1 MKKYFRLFFP
11 QKKLPAETPSSES
24 AKPFLSA
31 QQLLNSCLRGIK
43 TPHPFQT
50 PEHYFPQL
58 TRQMLEA
65 FRCRHVS
72 IVLSN
77 STETEGYYSAGHLPK
92 EVLEDPLVISSLR
105 NLFSEKRAG
114 PASYSLKHK
123 EESFSITSYPLFYDR
138 KVMGALSFF
147 SNPDGSGTPELQ
159 ELQSSFSHLVS
170 LMLQEMLS
178 ASAHVS
184 TKKKLLESQQD
195 LATIHR
201 ISMTVNSSAPL
212 EEIMEQIIREAAT
225 CLTPAAN
232 QGALFK
238 VNPRKKGFTLVSQFG
253 PQRERDSKNF
263 FGFDEAF
270 SLYQAY
276 LDHRTITVNDLE
288 KEKGKDSLT
297 EIFSPRSYIV
307 SPLIIHDKAVG
318 VMFLGDTQVPH
329 KFSLGEVSRVVTISH
344 QLSTAIH
351 LDSLQKNGTS
361 QKNKSSRGALKKG

>member
-1 MKKYFRLFFP
+1 MLT
-11 QKKLPAETPSSES
+11 A
-24 AKPFLSA
+24 
-31 QQLLNSCLRGIK
+31 
-43 TPHPFQT
+43 FQ
-50 PEHYFPQL
+50 
-58 TRQMLEA
+58 
-65 FRCRHVS
+65 CRYVS

-77 STETEGYYSAGHLPK
+77 SMENEGYYSAGFLPK
-92 EVLEDPLVISSLR
+92 EVPEDPLVISSLR
-105 NLFSEKRAG
+105 SLFAEKSAG
-114 PASYSLKHK
+114 PVAYEVKREK
-123 EESFSITSYPLFYDR
+123 ESFFVTSYPLSFDK

-147 SNPDGSGTPELQ
+147 DSSGKPGSSELSELQ
-159 ELQSSFSHLVS
+159 LSFSHLVS

-184 TKKKLLESQQD
+184 TRKKLLESQQD
-195 LATIHR
+195 LAAIHR
-201 ISMTVNSSAPL
+201 ISMTVNSRASL
-212 EEIMEQIIREAAT
+212 DEIMEQIIREAAT

-253 PQRERDSKNF
+253 PQKERDSKNF

-288 KEKGKDSLT
+288 KEKGKDALT
-297 EIFSPRSYIV
+297 ESFSPRSYIV

-318 VMFLGDTQVPH
+318 VMFLGDTQVTH

-344 QLSTAIH
+344 QLSTAIY
-351 LDSLQKNGTS
+351 LESLQKNGTS
-361 QKNKSSRGALKKG
+361 QKNKSSRGALKK